1 MTTTSDDVTRQSAT
15 GNGMLSSTARGI
27 AYYFESTIVF
37 IGIIGTAANA
47 LILYAMVASKQHRK
61 QLMIFNQNVLD
72 LFSSILLIATYGAKL
87 SNIPLVGSFGYWL
100 CLWFLS
106 ENVLWCGIL
115 ASKVNLMLVTIE
127 RYLKVVH
134 RNLSKKLLQTWVL
147 YSAAA
152 FSWISGFALSI
163 GITLTTTDV
172 VNGLC
177 YSYVFWSSYESQVA
191 YGIWYFLFFFVVMLA
206 IFVFCYGRILII
218 IRRQASIMASH
229 NAAASSSRQV
239 KANQMQANVVKT
251 MIFVSAFYAVSD
263 LPMSVYYLLLN
274 IHTTLTLLESGY
286 YTVLFV
292 SFLYICT
299 NPFVYAAKFDPVKR
313 ILLRLIPCSKTTQQ
327 PDESVEMTVSVTTR
341 GVQAPQ
347 GHN

>member
-1 MTTTSDDVTRQSAT
+1 MTTTSDNVTQHSTT
-15 GNGMLSSTARGI
+15 GNNTLSSTARGI
-27 AYYFESTIVF
+27 GYYFEPTIVF

-47 LILYAMVASKQHRK
+47 LILYAMVASKQHGK
-61 QLMIFNQNVLD
+61 QMMIFNQNVLD

-115 ASKVNLMLVTIE
+115 ASKINLMLVTIE

-134 RNLSKKLLQTWVL
+134 RNLSNKLLQKWVL

-152 FSWISGFALSI
+152 FSWISGFALSS
-163 GITLTTTDV
+163 GVTLTTTDV
-172 VNGLC
+172 VDGMC
-177 YSYVFWSSYESQVA
+177 YAEVFWSNYESQLA
-191 YGIWYFLFFFVVMLA
+191 HAIWYFLFFFGVMMA

-229 NAAASSSRQV
+229 NAAASVNASHL
-239 KANQMQANVVKT
+239 QMQANVVKT
-251 MIFVSAFYAVSD
+251 MILVSAFYAVSD
-263 LPMSVYYLLLN
+263 LPMNLYYLLAN
-274 IHTTLTLLESGY
+274 IRTTLAFFESGY
-286 YTVLFV
+286 YIVMFI

-299 NPFVYAAKFDPVKR
+299 NPFVYAVKFDPVKR
-313 ILLRLIPCSKTTQQ
+313 ILLRLIPCIKTT
-327 PDESVEMTVSVTTR
+327 
-341 GVQAPQ
+341 
-347 GHN
+347 